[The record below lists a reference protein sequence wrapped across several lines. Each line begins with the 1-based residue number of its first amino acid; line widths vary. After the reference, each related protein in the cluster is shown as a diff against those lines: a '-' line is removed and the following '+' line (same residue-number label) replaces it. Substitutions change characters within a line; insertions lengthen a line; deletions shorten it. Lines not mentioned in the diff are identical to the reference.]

1 MEAITFF
8 LVGVVL
14 ALLFSVA
21 IIAALRRSYS
31 EIVEELCG
39 TEKRAGYWIRTSE
52 ACIVLVTLFAA
63 ITFHSY
69 RGMEQPD
76 AVALFWGLTR
86 QMAWILAALFISLLV
101 ISLVVLR
108 SLPHQAKQIQL
119 LPTGLPQGH

>member
-1 MEAITFF
+1 METIVFF

-14 ALLFSVA
+14 ALLFSVTIVA
-21 IIAALRRSYS
+21 VLRKSYS

-39 TEKRAGYWIRTSE
+39 TARRAGYWIRTSE

-69 RGMEQPD
+69 RVMEQPD
-76 AVALFWGLTR
+76 AIALFWSLTR
-86 QMAWILAALFISLLV
+86 QVAWILAALFISLLV

-119 LPTGLPQGH
+119 PPTGSPQGY